1 MTVNGM
7 VQSTG
12 RSLIQKGVLALALHA
27 QQHHSTIGECA
38 KILLLAL
45 DIEQLVCMQLF
56 YR

>member
-45 DIEQLVCMQLF
+45 DIEQLVSMQVF